1 MSPASVVEPLSP
13 AKIDM
18 EVLTEDDLALAR
30 LGHKQQLRRRFNI
43 WSMLALSLCLLATWE
58 ALSTT
63 LIAALL
69 SGGPVSVIYGFLLAW
84 AGTLAQAASLAEIS
98 SIYPTAGGQYHWTA
112 CLAPPGG
119 KKWLSYVVGWASCG
133 GLIATTASAPFACA
147 LQIQGL
153 IGLCNPDYE
162 SKTWVVVVSF
172 WGVLLL
178 AGSVNIFGIKL
189 LPAFNYLSCN
199 SPSLF
204 CLWTMHMVYKA
215 IVLMVVTIHIVGFLA
230 LFISLLAVAPKN
242 SATAVWATFEN
253 NSGWPNDGVAWLL
266 GMLTSCYVF
275 IGYDCAAHMRS
286 ILPTP
291 PATSHISL
299 S

>member
-1 MSPASVVEPLSP
+1 MRSLSVCDAGEIHPITPSNTAPTQPKQPTSVPAIVLQAVHKSPDVSPSKPLQSPENCPDRSPFPAEMSSASIKPMSVD
-13 AKIDM
+13 A
-18 EVLTEDDLALAR
+18 EVLTDDDLALAR

-84 AGTLAQAASLAEIS
+84 AGTLTQAASLAEIS

-112 CLAPPGG
+112 CMAPQGG

-162 SKTWVVVVSF
+162 PKTWVVVVSF

-178 AGSVNIFGIKL
+178 AGAVNIFGIKL
-189 LPAFNYLSCN
+189 LPAFNYLSCIPPLPFP
-199 SPSLF
+199 PSF
-204 CLWTMHMVYKA
+204 VVRKGTWRTAIYGSDDSYCRVFGFVY
-215 IVLMVVTIHIVGFLA
+215 
-230 LFISLLAVAPKN
+230 
-242 SATAVWATFEN
+242 
-253 NSGWPNDGVAWLL
+253 
-266 GMLTSCYVF
+266 
-275 IGYDCAAHMRS
+275 
-286 ILPTP
+286 
-291 PATSHISL
+291 
-299 S
+299 

>member
-1 MSPASVVEPLSP
+1 MSPASVVEPPLSL

-178 AGSVNIFGIKL
+178 AGSVNIFGIRL

-199 SPSLF
+199 PLLF
-204 CLWTMHMVYKA
+204 
-215 IVLMVVTIHIVGFLA
+215 
-230 LFISLLAVAPKN
+230 
-242 SATAVWATFEN
+242 SACGQCT
-253 NSGWPNDGVAWLL
+253 
-266 GMLTSCYVF
+266 
-275 IGYDCAAHMRS
+275 
-286 ILPTP
+286 
-291 PATSHISL
+291 
-299 S
+299 